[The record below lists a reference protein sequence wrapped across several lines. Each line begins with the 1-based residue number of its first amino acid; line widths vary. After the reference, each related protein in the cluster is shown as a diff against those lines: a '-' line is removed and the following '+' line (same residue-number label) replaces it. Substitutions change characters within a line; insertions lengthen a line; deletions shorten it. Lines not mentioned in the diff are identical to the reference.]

1 MQDVLFS
8 VLTVQ
13 SKTYLT
19 PHYIR
24 IILTGSEADIRQFE
38 QAGIGDNNKIFIP
51 QQKDQPVAWPGYTRQ
66 ESDPGDIAPGL
77 PPYKRTYTLRQLDSD
92 NRTMTIDFVA
102 HGANGPGSCWAIEA
116 RPGDQLGVG
125 MKARRKLLLPEAQQ
139 YLLVGDITALP
150 VIAVMLEKLPAMA
163 QATVLLEVPQS
174 VDEQILCSPAD
185 VHIHWIYNPQ
195 PEKEDRLSAA
205 LENIVLPRE
214 DVTRFAFVAAES
226 SAVKAIRRILLEARG
241 WSSAEARFQAY
252 WKAGEAE

>member
-24 IILTGSEADIRQFE
+24 ITLTGSEAAIRQFE

-51 QQKDQPVAWPGYTRQ
+51 QQKDQPVAWPDYTRR
-66 ESDPGDIAPGL
+66 ESDPGDTATGL

-92 NRTMTIDFVA
+92 NSTMTIDFAA
-102 HGANGPGSCWAIEA
+102 HGTNGPGSRWAIEA
-116 RPGDQLGVG
+116 GPGDQLGVG
-125 MKARRKLLLPEAQQ
+125 MKIRKKLLLPEAEQ

-150 VIAVMLEKLPAMA
+150 VIAVMLEMLPPMA

-174 VDEQILCSPAD
+174 ADEQILCSPAD
-185 VHIHWIYNPQ
+185 ARIHWIYNPH
-195 PEKEDRLSAA
+195 PEREDRLSAA
-205 LENIVLPRE
+205 LENMALPKGGA
-214 DVTRFAFVAAES
+214 TRFAFVAAES
-226 SAVKAIRRILLEARG
+226 SAVKAMRRILLEARG
-241 WSSAEARFQAY
+241 WSSGEARFQAY